1 MLLKIAA
8 VVALALA
15 LAGCQTQYQEMSFTG
30 GVSAMPITSDT
41 YRIISRGNGYT
52 DAVTVQDYSLLKAAE
67 TTLATGNTHF
77 LLVSGNDATSNTV
90 GQTSGHMQT
99 SVYGNTAYSTYTP
112 GTTYNIVKP
121 GQDLIIKLFNSA
133 KGPVP
138 QGAVAAQE
146 VYNNIS
152 PRVVRPKKPAA

>member
-1 MLLKIAA
+1 MLRKF
-8 VVALALA
+8 ALALSLA
-15 LAGCQTQYQEMSFTG
+15 GVLAGCQTQYQEMGYTG
-30 GVSAMPITSDT
+30 GVAAMPITSDT
-41 YRIISRGNGYT
+41 YRIVSRGNGYT
-52 DAVTVQDYSLLKAAE
+52 DPTTVQDYSLLKAAE
-67 TTLATGNTHF
+67 TTLSTGNTHF

-90 GQTSGHMQT
+90 GQTSGYMQT

-138 QGAVAAQE
+138 QGAFAAQD
-146 VYNNIS
+146 VYNNIN
-152 PRVVRPKKPAA
+152 PRVMRPKKPAA

>member
-1 MLLKIAA
+1 MLLKITA

-41 YRIISRGNGYT
+41 YRIVSRGNGYT
-52 DAVTVQDYSLLKAAE
+52 NSVTVQDYSLLKAAE
-67 TTLATGNTHF
+67 TTLGTGNTHF
-77 LLVSGNDATSNTV
+77 LIVSGNDATSNTI
-90 GQTSGHMQT
+90 GQTSGYMQT
-99 SVYGNTAYSTYTP
+99 NVYGNTAYSTYTP
-112 GTTYNIVKP
+112 GMTYNIVKP
-121 GQDLIIKLFNSA
+121 GQDLIVKLFNST

-138 QGAVAAQE
+138 QGAFAAQD

-152 PRVVRPKKPAA
+152 PRVVRPKKTQ